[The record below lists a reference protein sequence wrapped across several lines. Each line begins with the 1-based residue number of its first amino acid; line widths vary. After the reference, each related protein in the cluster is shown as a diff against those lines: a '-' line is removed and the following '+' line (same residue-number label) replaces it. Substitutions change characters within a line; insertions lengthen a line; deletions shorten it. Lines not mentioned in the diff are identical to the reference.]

1 MSEIKTMN
9 EFLRDSK
16 SSLSRRS
23 LLLPKG
29 QRLLAGAY
37 RCCASYE
44 GVYFEYFLDP
54 DQGQTGPVSW
64 EVAPLPPPR
73 PVLTSAPFSLSV
85 LAVSRQQRGRPRNR
99 QIDQIAGKLALQYQ
113 CACVKGRQHGALSL
127 RNHKLFFDNR
137 I

>member
-29 QRLLAGAY
+29 QSLLAGAF

-44 GVYFEYFLDP
+44 GVYFCYFLDP

-73 PVLTSAPFSLSV
+73 PVLTLTLELSFLDV
-85 LAVSRQQRGRPRNR
+85 LNCLGLVFLARG
-99 QIDQIAGKLALQYQ
+99 I
-113 CACVKGRQHGALSL
+113 
-127 RNHKLFFDNR
+127 
-137 I
+137 